1 MRSTAGATTV
11 AFIMLV
17 SPWLSARPSARHP
30 RSTSLSTRDAPSPRA
45 GHSAIWTGREMIVWG
60 GDESL
65 GSREPP
71 FDTGGHYNPVRDTWK
86 STETRGAPLART
98 GHTAVWTGKEM
109 IVWGGR
115 GANGL
120 LSDGGSYDPRSS
132 TWRAL
137 SSANAP
143 SPRRA
148 HVALWTGTQMI
159 VWGGQGK
166 DGKLD
171 DGARWEPGEGRWLPI
186 TKAGAPTARRG
197 FAVIWS
203 GKEMLVWGGEDGGLP
218 LRDGAAY
225 NPSADRW
232 RALSQQGSPSP
243 RFFPVAVW
251 TGEEMLVWGGRAVGE
266 PADDNVYPPREGSI
280 FVPGKDSWT
289 SFYVGFGWHEA
300 TIVWTGK
307 VALLW
312 GGFDGTN
319 VENTGV
325 RITP

>member
-1 MRSTAGATTV
+1 
-11 AFIMLV
+11 
-17 SPWLSARPSARHP
+17 
-30 RSTSLSTRDAPSPRA
+30 
-45 GHSAIWTGREMIVWG
+45 
-60 GDESL
+60 
-65 GSREPP
+65 
-71 FDTGGHYNPVRDTWK
+71 
-86 STETRGAPLART
+86 
-98 GHTAVWTGKEM
+98 
-109 IVWGGR
+109 
-115 GANGL
+115 
-120 LSDGGSYDPRSS
+120 
-132 TWRAL
+132 
-137 SSANAP
+137 
-143 SPRRA
+143 
-148 HVALWTGTQMI
+148 MI

-251 TGEEMLVWGGRAVGE
+251 TGEEMLVWGGRAEIQGYDLSDGRAYILSEDRWHDLAAKGSMRRGGLVGVWTGNALLTVGE